1 MRSSLPLRLLVPAS
15 LVLLVATLA
24 TLQYRWLGQVSEAER
39 NRLHAS
45 LSQRASE
52 FADDFDREIVRLYL
66 SLQVEGTPIDRGDWT
81 AFVKNYDTWRE
92 AARFPEM
99 LRAVYVA
106 NSSAPEAAPRKYDPD
121 THTFVAASW
130 PASLAPVTERLAK
143 INSSS
148 FVSSMP
154 PPPPPPPP
162 SPVADAGAGRI
173 STSKTVQAA
182 TLEQLRHF
190 VTGREPIV
198 ASVPALIVWLP
209 TLTRPDAA
217 ENSPSMTT
225 FKIGPT
231 VIVAELD
238 AIYLAN
244 TMLPTLAERYF
255 PERDAD
261 TYRFA
266 VVDVNDQGR
275 AVYERDVADGARIDI
290 GHADAMVPLFSL
302 RPELAPQV
310 AGRTWLAQSALGTF
324 STPIATL
331 RSAAGGQ
338 QTVSGASVSIFVE
351 SRGTGTA
358 TATNDVIKFT
368 ALNAPWQLRLQHTAG
383 SLDAAVTVARR
394 RNLWLSFGILTV
406 LAASVILVV
415 LSAQRWQRLAAQ
427 QMDFVAT
434 VSHELRTPLTV
445 IRSAAQNLSAGVV
458 HDTTQARQYG
468 DLIETEGRRLTD
480 MVEQVLEYAGLSGNR
495 GLRTTR
501 PVDISGLVHE
511 VLASS
516 AALLDAGHI
525 EATVDVPADLPPVTA
540 DEDALRRALQNL
552 IGNAVKYGS
561 DGGWIG
567 VTVRRTLA
575 RGGDEVHIAV
585 SDRGRGIDPDDL
597 AHIFEPFYRGR
608 YAIERQIHGN
618 GLGLSLVRRIAEAHG
633 GRVTVTS
640 TPGNGTT
647 FTITLPAPIRLAR
660 SKRRWSQSDPNA
672 DALPPAAESRPATQ

>member
-1 MRSSLPLRLLVPAS
+1 MRSSLALRLLVPAS

-24 TLQYRWLGQVSEAER
+24 TLQYHWLGQVSEAER
-39 NRLHAS
+39 NRLRVS

-66 SLQVEGTPIDRGDWT
+66 SLQVEGTSLDRGDWT
-81 AFVKNYDTWRE
+81 AFARSYDTWRE

-99 LRAVYVA
+99 LRAVYLV
-106 NSSAPEAAPRKYDPD
+106 NGSAPETAPRKYDPD

-143 INSSS
+143 ISASSI
-148 FVSSMP
+148 VSPMP
-154 PPPPPPPP
+154 PPPPPAPP
-162 SPVADAGAGRI
+162 AGTLPASR
-173 STSKTVQAA
+173 SAQAA
-182 TLEQLRHF
+182 ALDQLRHF
-190 VTGREPIV
+190 VTGRDPIV
-198 ASVPALIVWLP
+198 ASVPALIVSLP
-209 TLTRPDAA
+209 TLTRSETTGGA
-217 ENSPSMTT
+217 PSVTA

-238 AIYLAN
+238 AAYLAD
-244 TMLPTLAERYF
+244 TMLPTLAARYF

-266 VVDVNDQGR
+266 VVDMNDQAR
-275 AVYERDVADGARIDI
+275 PVYERDVADGARIDAS
-290 GHADAMVPLFSL
+290 HADAMVPLFTL

-310 AGRTWLAQSALGTF
+310 AGRTWLAQSTLGTF
-324 STPIATL
+324 STPVATL
-331 RSAAGGQ
+331 RSTTGGR
-338 QTVSGASVSIFVE
+338 QTVSGTSVSIFVE
-351 SRGTGTA
+351 SRGTS
-358 TATNDVIKFT
+358 TNDVIKFT

-383 SLDAAVTVARR
+383 SLDAAVGAARR

-458 HDTTQARQYG
+458 HDRAQARQYG

-495 GLRTTR
+495 PLRTA
-501 PVDISGLVHE
+501 PVDMAALVHD
-511 VLASS
+511 VVASS
-516 AALLDAGHI
+516 ASLLDAEHI
-525 EATVDVPADLPPVTA
+525 EATVDVPADLPPIEG

-561 DGGWIG
+561 DGQWIG
-567 VTVRRTLA
+567 VTLRRTLA
-575 RGGDEVHIAV
+575 RGGDELQIAV
-585 SDRGRGIDPDDL
+585 SDRGRGIDADDL

-608 YAIERQIHGN
+608 YAIEHQIHGN

-640 TPGNGTT
+640 TPGTGTT

-660 SKRRWSQSDPNA
+660 SRRKWSQSDPNA
-672 DALPPAAESRPATQ
+672 DAHPTTAESRPATH